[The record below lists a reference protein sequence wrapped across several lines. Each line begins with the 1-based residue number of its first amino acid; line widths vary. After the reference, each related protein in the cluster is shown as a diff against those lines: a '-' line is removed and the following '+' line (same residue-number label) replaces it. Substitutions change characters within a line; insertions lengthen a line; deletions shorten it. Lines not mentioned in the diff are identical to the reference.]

1 MVRIWLNHW
10 FSTAYNIIAM
20 LRKDE
25 PDFYVIGTNEFPYA
39 GYQVHC
45 DEFYTE
51 PVLDEAAYVRFA
63 LDFCK
68 EHAIDVFMPR
78 RRLMAISRHKPEFEA
93 LGVKVLIDDYDKV
106 ELLNCKTRAYEAFAD
121 AGLNV
126 PDYEVVT
133 DAEGF
138 QAAYERLSQKFE
150 KICFKFERDEG
161 GKSYRLI
168 DNVKKGYAALFK
180 KQTTRMSYEDAVA
193 ALQEVD
199 HFSPMIVMPYLP
211 DEEISADCLN
221 TANGLIILPRYKGHT
236 RVERIAYDP
245 DILELCE
252 RFHRICPLETPYNIQ
267 FKYLDGVPYFLEVN
281 TRMSGGIQM
290 ACLASGVNIPN
301 IAVNRL
307 LGIEKP
313 WTIDRREKKIT
324 HVETPLIIPEDN

>member
-1 MVRIWLNHW
+1 
-10 FSTAYNIIAM
+10 M

-68 EHAIDVFMPR
+68 DHAIDVFMPR

-193 ALQEVD
+193 ALQEA
-199 HFSPMIVMPYLP
+199 ST
-211 DEEISADCLN
+211 EI
-221 TANGLIILPRYKGHT
+221 PH
-236 RVERIAYDP
+236 P
-245 DILELCE
+245 
-252 RFHRICPLETPYNIQ
+252 P
-267 FKYLDGVPYFLEVN
+267 
-281 TRMSGGIQM
+281 
-290 ACLASGVNIPN
+290 
-301 IAVNRL
+301 
-307 LGIEKP
+307 
-313 WTIDRREKKIT
+313 
-324 HVETPLIIPEDN
+324 